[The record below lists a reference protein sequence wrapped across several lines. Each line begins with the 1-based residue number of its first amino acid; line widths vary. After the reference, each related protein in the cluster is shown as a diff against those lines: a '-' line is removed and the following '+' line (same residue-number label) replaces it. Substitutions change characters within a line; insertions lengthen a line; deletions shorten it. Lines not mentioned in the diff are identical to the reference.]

1 VASQELN
8 SCDDSHQIRVS
19 DCEKVIAKLAL
30 FMQQQFSEVAIA
42 DDHSSLV
49 VTLNGLV
56 ATIDARTLDIATES
70 HMLRARISP
79 IIARVRRTM
88 RPLGHHSLPLP
99 EPVPASP
106 LLEKLE
112 ELQLESTP
120 KPSNVDDDDKD
131 MHIDVDS
138 DVDDDDEDDDEVYE
152 DDEVH
157 SDTKS
162 DPGSEPDT
170 KVL

>member
-1 VASQELN
+1 
-8 SCDDSHQIRVS
+8 
-19 DCEKVIAKLAL
+19 
-30 FMQQQFSEVAIA
+30 FTEVAIA
-42 DDHSSLV
+42 DDGLSLV

-56 ATIDARTLDIATES
+56 ATIDAHSLDIATES
-70 HMLRARISP
+70 PMLRARIAP

-112 ELQLESTP
+112 ELQLEP
-120 KPSNVDDDDKD
+120 AAKPTNVDDEKD
-131 MHIDVDS
+131 MHIDVAS
-138 DVDDDDEDDDEVYE
+138 DIEDDDDDDDEDDE
-152 DDEVH
+152 DDEAYDDADDEVD

-162 DPGSEPDT
+162 DPGAEPDSI
-170 KVL
+170 K